1 MSSRTRFPGLDSLR
15 CFAALFVLVG
25 HIPMNQG
32 SAGLP
37 NPSPWALFFRGEL
50 AVSFFFTLSGFL
62 ITYLLLEEIGRT
74 ATVDV
79 RAFYLRRVLRIWP
92 LYFAVIAFGLVFYNA
107 LLPSLGI
114 AYPVEY
120 SLPLAVG
127 LYTFFLPN
135 LMNALYTVGGILNPT
150 WSIGVEEQFYLAWAP
165 VVKRWYRH
173 LPRVCAVVLV
183 ASFANHYLAL
193 FDAFELREMKKFL
206 LQLKFHF
213 MAAGALAAWA
223 LYHHR
228 ERLLALPL
236 FRWRWLQAALGLWLV
251 QFYLV
256 DFWPIPAWL
265 YEPVQVLVYTWLIV
279 EVGANPRRL
288 IALGPLVTEWLG
300 TISYGIYMLHMIAVY
315 FTSFLFQR
323 LDFWRGSLALFLI
336 SYYALAVALTISLSY
351 LSYRFLESPFLRLK
365 ARLAEEIEHTP
376 GRAK

>member
-1 MSSRTRFPGLDSLR
+1 MSPRPRFPGLDSLR

-37 NPSPWALFFRGEL
+37 NPAPAALFYRGET
-50 AVSFFFTLSGFL
+50 AVAFFFALSGFL
-62 ITYLLLEEIGRT
+62 ITYLLLEEIRERG
-74 ATVDV
+74 AVDV

-92 LYFAVIAFGLVFYNA
+92 LYFAVIAFGLVFYN
-107 LLPSLGI
+107 LVLPRLGI
-114 AYPVEY
+114 SYPVEY
-120 SLPLAVG
+120 SLPLAVA

-165 VVKRWYRH
+165 LVKRWHRS
-173 LPRVCAVVLV
+173 LPLVSAVVLLL
-183 ASFANHYLAL
+183 SLANHYLAL
-193 FDAFELREMKKFL
+193 YDVFALREMTKFL

-223 LYHHR
+223 LHR
-228 ERLLALPL
+228 HRARFLALPV
-236 FRWRWLQAALGLWLV
+236 FRWRVLQVALAFWIL

-256 DFWPIPAWL
+256 DLWPMPVWLFEPA
-265 YEPVQVLVYTWLIV
+265 QLVAYTWLIV

-288 IALGPLVTEWLG
+288 VALGPRLTEWLG

-315 FTSFLFQR
+315 ATSFLFQR
-323 LDFWRGSLALFLI
+323 LDFWRGNLPLYLAG
-336 SYYALAVALTISLSY
+336 YYGLAVALTVLLSY
-351 LSYRFLESPFLRLK
+351 LSHRFLESPFLRRK
-365 ARLAEEIEHTP
+365 QSLAGKVEHTP
-376 GRAK
+376 GRA